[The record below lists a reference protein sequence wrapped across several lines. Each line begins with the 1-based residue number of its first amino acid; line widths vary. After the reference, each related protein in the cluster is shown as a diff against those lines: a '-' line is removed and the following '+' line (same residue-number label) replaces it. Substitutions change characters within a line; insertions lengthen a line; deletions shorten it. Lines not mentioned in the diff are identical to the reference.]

1 MTYCWD
7 LRCVL
12 MLNGAAFHPSIHSS
26 PAIDEP
32 EPPSPPHTQLKCP
45 DRLRKEAAVVAIA
58 QLLEAGDAE
67 GEEAT
72 ATNTVC
78 YVAWVYVLD

>member
-1 MTYCWD
+1 
-7 LRCVL
+7 
-12 MLNGAAFHPSIHSS
+12 
-26 PAIDEP
+26 
-32 EPPSPPHTQLKCP
+32 
-45 DRLRKEAAVVAIA
+45 VVAIA